1 MSTRPEDQ
9 LTEELCRLVDWQPF
23 TPNIEEITRRGRR
36 LRRKRI
42 ALRGATGLGLVAV
55 AATGALIGMRGQAG
69 TGTAVPRTE
78 TAAYVAARAKV
89 SLASAPNYIIKI
101 VREAPIAHAGF
112 TLWTDPRT
120 GNSYLVQGSGPDKQA
135 IWSSPV
141 RSGNDRRQ
149 RVTIVDF
156 GRRTWSVQV
165 VSASPLG
172 QPVFHAGPQPEFGGS
187 PAQVRALLGSG
198 TYHIAATRQ
207 VGGHPAA
214 VLRGP
219 WGGGSLEIWID
230 LRTFQ
235 PERFVQEVP
244 GGQPAAPG
252 PPTAVT
258 DETWLPRTPALV
270 DLINHPQIP
279 PGFTQARGQEIHYS
293 R

>member
-1 MSTRPEDQ
+1 MSTPPEDQ
-9 LTEELCRLVDWQPF
+9 LTEELRRLVAWQPF
-23 TPNIEEITRRGRR
+23 TPDLEEITRRGRR

-42 ALRGATGLGLVAV
+42 VLRGATGLGLVAV
-55 AATGALIGMRGQAG
+55 AAASALIGARGLAG
-69 TGTAVPRTE
+69 TGTALPRTE
-78 TAAYVAARAKV
+78 TAAYVAARARA
-89 SLASAPNYIIKI
+89 SLASAPDHIIKI
-101 VREAPIAHAGF
+101 VRKVPISPAGL

-120 GNSYLVQGSGPDKQA
+120 GNSYLVQGTGPDKQA
-135 IWSSPV
+135 TWSSPV

-149 RVTIVDF
+149 RVTIVDY

-165 VSASPLG
+165 VSAAPLG
-172 QPVFHAGPQPEFGGS
+172 QPAFHAGPQREFTGS
-187 PAQVRALLGSG
+187 PAQVREVLGLA
-198 TYHIAATRQ
+198 TYRMAATRLM
-207 VGGHPAA
+207 GGHPAA
-214 VLRGP
+214 VLRAP

-235 PERFVQEVP
+235 PERFVEEVA
-244 GGQPAAPG
+244 GSRPAAPG

-279 PGFTQARGQEIHYS
+279 PGFSRARGPEIPYS